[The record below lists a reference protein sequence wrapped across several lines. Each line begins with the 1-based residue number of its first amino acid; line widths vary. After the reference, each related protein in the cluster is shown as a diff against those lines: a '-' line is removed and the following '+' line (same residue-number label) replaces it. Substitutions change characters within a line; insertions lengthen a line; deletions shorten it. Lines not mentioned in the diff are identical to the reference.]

1 MNQKDSSYYLQ
12 NLQEYRFDCR
22 STCWCSIS
30 YTSRRSAFLEKGAL
44 LSCTRMIP
52 MTFLSSILGIDM
64 SSFHHACFRNSN
76 PQSGNGIL
84 AGFRLQPSARF
95 SALAAYADSFDAPQ
109 DVRYFLFCR
118 GQRVERLIVSKKKRS
133 DSALIVLVVSSVAH
147 VPFTLYFCL
156 CLQALLFCFQGQKFE
171 DT

>member
-1 MNQKDSSYYLQ
+1 MNQYVDQ
-12 NLQEYRFDCR
+12 
-22 STCWCSIS
+22 SIALWVIFMS
-30 YTSRRSAFLEKGAL
+30 VIAFLL
-44 LSCTRMIP
+44 Y
-52 MTFLSSILGIDM
+52 GIDM

-118 GQRVERLIVSKKKRS
+118 GQRTERLIVSKKKRS
-133 DSALIVLVVSSVAH
+133 DSALIVLVVSSWRM
-147 VPFTLYFCL
+147 F
-156 CLQALLFCFQGQKFE
+156 LLFYTFVFVFKFFYSAFKVRNSKIHNLHS
-171 DT
+171 